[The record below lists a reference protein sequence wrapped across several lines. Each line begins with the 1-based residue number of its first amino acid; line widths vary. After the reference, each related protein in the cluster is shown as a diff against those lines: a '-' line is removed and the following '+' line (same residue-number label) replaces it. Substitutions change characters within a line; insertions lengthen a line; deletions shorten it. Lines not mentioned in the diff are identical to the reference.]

1 MTKKIFFLLCICFT
15 INFTFARVYDFTQN
29 DWGFSAAEM
38 AEKQA
43 QANQVNQIL
52 NNRTLSIDERLKQ
65 LNNLGFP
72 VPIKKASDG
81 RLVGYFGTRFM
92 GMTYQEALNL
102 DREHTKYWNDKNND
116 NKPMPVDPDANNNT
130 NGSNGGNGTG
140 GTGGNGSGNTGTQ
153 TTPPGNNNG
162 NGPNN
167 GGNGG
172 NGNGNTGTNATGCG
186 VGAKAGIISAT
197 DKAIGVLSIGIPE
210 DSKNT
215 LDTYAGFNCPD
226 DLSVN
231 TDNVAISSIN
241 FVSGVYTCSYGT
253 KAEKSRAERL
263 AEGDVFSINEQT
275 AERYTRVNG
284 SCRADIDAEFKK
296 KQTFISKSNGKE
308 FKATMYGNILSTTH
322 KANGN
327 AGAGNKISHFL
338 GTMDLA
344 ATKDADK
351 TYDLS
356 INMQQM
362 FKLILETE
370 SLFSKNKAVFDASTI
385 KPNTNANGK
394 LALTDYITGTLV
406 LDSSVFS
413 EVNAVNATTGAI
425 NYKFDS
431 IATNT
436 NTNID
441 LNSDKFT
448 AFNPITTILDTKLWG
463 FYVYFVE
470 NIRIAER
477 YVILTL
483 FLAGFGGLVG
493 QKLLQAGYAYW
504 GGNDSRVN
512 VEWKKTAIAPM
523 MSLIFFVAPI
533 VPTGLQVP
541 SHLVLQKDI
550 GSAGI
555 TFNNGNNNANN
566 NLGNTDNLDY
576 TTIVQTGIQYFVR
589 WGNTAANTF
598 ADYALYPYLK
608 YLQTQAGLSVGQG
621 ATDYV
626 PQLEAI
632 QKNFVHLAQAVNF
645 YDQTCRPIY
654 TKVLSEKGVNVN
666 RPSRSMFVSPS
677 LSSYPNKQEL
687 TDLAMAKYEKKS
699 FFKNNEFGATKII
712 TAEACAQIEQDIHRY
727 TLNSAGQYFA
737 TARDDIQGMR
747 DFYAQK
753 PDATTANGL
762 SIKSTKKILESMA
775 DFQTTTG
782 WIYSALVPASYI
794 LLEMR
799 EKQQQVKSRSEKQ
812 SQVYSSMQG
821 ARMNQN
827 GIEEISQNAKKE
839 ETSQYEES
847 SGSKSI
853 SDKWYTIFF
862 TYSSYFM
869 LPGFQGIY
877 NILESAI
884 QTGFSAVASVIS
896 LFSSPLAIFRMS
908 VLGATTLGV
917 LGFVTTLVGK
927 VLAFTVALNFYD
939 IAIIYLSMGIIILMA
954 VFRIAFYFI
963 EVLMFFVASP
973 AVVIWAAISNKPE
986 VIWKY
991 IGKAAVL
998 AITPI
1003 LIVLSCYI
1011 FIFTQELLD
1020 SILIHLVSMI
1030 DITFSIK
1037 DGSLTYDLGLTAL
1050 YSILLTFERL
1060 FVVFAGY
1067 IVIMK
1072 FNGWF
1077 LKKIGA
1083 EEGMFDQMS
1092 TDITRRA
1099 EGVMN
1104 PMK

>member
-1 MTKKIFFLLCICFT
+1 MMKKIFFLLCICFT
-15 INFTFARVYDFTQN
+15 INFAFARVYDFTQT

-38 AEKQA
+38 AEKRA

-52 NNRTLSIDERLKQ
+52 NNKTLSTDEQLKQ

-81 RLVGYFGTRFM
+81 RLVGYTGYQFM

-102 DREHTKYWNDKNND
+102 DRERTKYWNDKNND

-186 VGAKAGIISAT
+186 IGAKAGIISAT

-210 DSKNT
+210 GSKNT

-327 AGAGNKISHFL
+327 AGAGNKVSHFL

-413 EVNAVNATTGAI
+413 DVNTVNATTGAI

-939 IAIIYLSMGIIILMA
+939 IAIIYLSMGVIILMA

-1099 EGVMN
+1099 EGVIN
-1104 PMK
+1104 PMR

>member
-1 MTKKIFFLLCICFT
+1 MMKKIFFILCICFT
-15 INFTFARVYDFTQN
+15 INFAFARVYDFTQT

-52 NNRTLSIDERLKQ
+52 NNKTLSIDEQLKQ

-72 VPIKKASDG
+72 VPLKKASDG

-102 DREHTKYWNDKNND
+102 DRERTKYWNDKNND

-130 NGSNGGNGTG
+130 NGSNSGNGTG
-140 GTGGNGSGNTGTQ
+140 GTGGNG
-153 TTPPGNNNG
+153 NNNG
-162 NGPNN
+162 NGSNN

-186 VGAKAGIISAT
+186 IGAKAGIISARNGGFGSL
-197 DKAIGVLSIGIPE
+197 DIGVKEGR
-210 DSKNT
+210 NT
-215 LDTYAGFNCPD
+215 LDTYAGFNCPE

-241 FVSGVYTCSYGT
+241 FVTGVYTCDYGT
-253 KAEKSRAERL
+253 KAEKSREEKL
-263 AEGDVFSINEQT
+263 AEGNVFAINEKT

-284 SCRADIDAEFKK
+284 SCQADVDAEFKYK
-296 KQTFISKSNGKE
+296 VSFPSSNGKE
-308 FKATMYGNILSTTH
+308 LKTTMYGRIAALTY
-322 KANGN
+322 KPNGN
-327 AGAGNKISHFL
+327 TSGGDTISNFL

-344 ATKDADK
+344 SLVK
-351 TYDLS
+351 TDQALNTN
-356 INMQQM
+356 IDMRNL
-362 FKLILETE
+362 FELIAETN
-370 SLFSKNKAVFDASTI
+370 SLFSKNKAVFDTSTI

-413 EVNAVNATTGAI
+413 DVNTVNATTGAI

-431 IATNT
+431 IATNA

-533 VPTGLQVP
+533 VPTGLKVP

-654 TKVLSEKGVNVN
+654 TKVLSEKGFNVN

-687 TDLAMAKYEKKS
+687 TDLAMAKYEKNS
-699 FFKNNEFGATKII
+699 FFKNNEFGTAKII
-712 TAEACAQIEQDIHRY
+712 TAEACAQIEQDIHRH

-799 EKQQQVKSRSEKQ
+799 EKQKEVKNRAEKQ
-812 SQVYSSMQG
+812 SKVYSSMQG

-827 GIEEISQNAKKE
+827 GIEEISQNAKQE
-839 ETSQYEES
+839 ETSEYEKS

-877 NILESAI
+877 TILESAI
-884 QTGFSAVASVIS
+884 QTGFSAVSTVIS
-896 LFSSPLAIFRMS
+896 LFASPLAIFRTS
-908 VLGATTLGV
+908 VIGSITLSA
-917 LGFVTTLVGK
+917 LGFFTALVGK
-927 VLAFTVALNFYD
+927 VLALIVALNFYD
-939 IAIIYLSMGIIILMA
+939 IAVIYVSMGIIILMA

-1011 FIFTQELLD
+1011 FIFIQELLD

-1037 DGSLTYDLGLTAL
+1037 DGDFLTYNLGLTAL
-1050 YSILLTFERL
+1050 YSMLLTFERL
-1060 FVVFAGY
+1060 FIVFAGY
-1067 IVIMK
+1067 VVIMK

-1099 EGVMN
+1099 EVVLT